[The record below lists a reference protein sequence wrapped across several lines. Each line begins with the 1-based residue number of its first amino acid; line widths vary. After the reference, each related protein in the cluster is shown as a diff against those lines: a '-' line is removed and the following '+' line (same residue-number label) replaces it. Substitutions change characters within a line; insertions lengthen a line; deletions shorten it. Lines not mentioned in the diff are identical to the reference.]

1 MESALSL
8 NGVAVRLT
16 AERWWHIVENH
27 DELAGYADDVLETI
41 ENPQLILR
49 GHADSLVAVRNYGRN
64 RYLMVV
70 YREVSADDGF
80 VVTAFFTQRVDRNK
94 ALWIQ
99 P

>member
-49 GHADSLVAVRNYGRN
+49 GHAGSLVAVRNYGRN

>member
-49 GHADSLVAVRNYGRN
+49 GHAGSLVAVRNYGRN

-70 YREVSADDGF
+70 YREVSAGDGF
-80 VVTAFFTQRVDRNK
+80 VVAAFFTQRVDRNK

>member
-49 GHADSLVAVRNYGRN
+49 GHAGSLVAVRNYGRN

-99 P
+99 L

>member
-8 NGVAVRLT
+8 NGVVVRLT

-49 GHADSLVAVRNYGRN
+49 GHAGSLVAVRNYGRN

>member
-49 GHADSLVAVRNYGRN
+49 GHAGSLVAVRNYGRN

-80 VVTAFFTQRVDRNK
+80 VVTAFFTQRGDRNK